1 MSVGKIQ
8 TSEGLVYNDCLRYN
22 MTNVLKVS
30 PRSKSL
36 RKYPGTEKLLMGSMR
51 PVANVIKLF
60 MAVSYDFLL

>member
-1 MSVGKIQ
+1 MSVVKIRILD
-8 TSEGLVYNDCLRYN
+8 GLVYNDCLRYN
-22 MTNVLKVS
+22 RTNVFKVS

-60 MAVSYDFLL
+60 TAVSYDFL